1 MTGFRLPTTPFAR
14 PMVSGMKAP
23 HDPLSGGS
31 ARYRMNA
38 DEHTTTKPV
47 LEPAKPIKPFRYRP
61 AFMQK

>member
-14 PMVSGMKAP
+14 PMVSGMKTM
-23 HDPLSGGS
+23 HDPLGAGS

-38 DEHTTTKPV
+38 DERTNVKPV
-47 LEPAKPIKPFRYRP
+47 MTPAAPSKPFRYKP